1 MTLFKDSL
9 SKGTKQE
16 VDIRI
21 NLLSETI
28 KYLEDKELKTDIE
41 NNQRKILVDYLKNKE
56 STLIGEVLDKA

>member
-16 VDIRI
+16 IDIRI

-28 KYLEDKELKTDIE
+28 KHLEDKEIKTDIE